1 LATKNPTPLLYQLR
15 EGSVSDPFV
24 DKIEN
29 VKLVAGRAILDEIP
43 VKQFGIIVDGHQETG
58 INNPTGVQ
66 FYVDYTNG
74 VLYFEST
81 KTGSVTVRYKGRG
94 VVQIPSE
101 RVFHASEKNNQT
113 LDITIESIL
122 DITSDAR
129 QTADSAAASI
139 GNATT
144 QANHAK
150 TQGDYAK
157 TQGDYAKSEGAK
169 IAPVITNANTATT
182 NANSAT
188 SAANTATTGANTARD
203 NANAAATNAN
213 AARDGA
219 NTARDNANTAATNAT
234 TQANYAKTQG
244 DHAKTQG
251 DYAKTQGD
259 RISTITN
266 SNFPAATQ
274 SIAGLMSSSDKTALD
289 NGQKWRLTENNGSS
303 KTIST
308 NNADNEK
315 DAGFF
320 STYSSTLNVP
330 ESGGHLQV
338 IKRDVD
344 QSVQIFYG
352 LGTQNVYVR
361 YWRQMWM
368 PWKKITDENSLTN
381 VILGNKITT
390 QSNANFIGKVTGST
404 TANPHVAYNRTS
416 SVLGSPSD
424 SWGESSNLH
433 YNNLGS
439 IDGQLMSNSVPTT
452 NSIAQQRF
460 SFNLIEHVQRTYGT
474 IPGATTADKVLWL
487 RANTSRLTFNWW
499 GFGSSPTGNKA
510 NLRYWNGTSWHT
522 QNGWDTISHSG
533 GSVAKLSGSVPRE
546 TAIDS
551 NGFVHFL
558 AYAEPSDGI
567 TASVINTDY
576 VELQVELSTDVKTNL
591 LLGGVQGYKLTND
604 IGHAKQTGVTDAN
617 LLTESGMYVTGANC
631 LNMPDNDFYK
641 IVVDNYGH
649 NSAEQRANRLNSN
662 EHFVRMQVNGLWR
675 PWKRIIDGN
684 KMASYLMG
692 NSITDQSIANFIG
705 KVAGSTTANPH
716 IGGRRTSVG
725 LGDPTNNGLW
735 VEHSDS
741 GSNAYSRIHQAD
753 GALSSTITTLLS
765 GTQAQEKFSFNLI
778 EHVQRTYGTIPGV
791 STADKVAWLKAN
803 IKTLT
808 ANWWGFGSNQSGNKA
823 TFTAWFGSWETGTT
837 NVTAASSKLTRTY
850 SDPALIANRIQSD
863 GFIHFLAYA
872 EPSDGT
878 TASTINTDY
887 IELVVDLDTSLK
899 KNLAPTW
906 IDAVLQNGWVEFDS
920 ARKPKYSLAA
930 DGYVFL
936 RGAVKSGTL
945 GSGTPIMTLPSGFR
959 PLNSFAFTAIGGIS
973 GNMIATVQVNTSGQV
988 AIIPQGSTDNA
999 YISLDGIRFPTN

>member
-1 LATKNPTPLLYQLR
+1 MATKNPTPLLYQLR

-58 INNPTGVQ
+58 TNNPTGVQ

-81 KTGSVTVRYKGRG
+81 KTGSVTIRYKGRG
-94 VVQIPSE
+94 VVQIPSD
-101 RVFHASEKNNQT
+101 RIFHTSESTDQT
-113 LDITIESIL
+113 LNVTIENIME
-122 DITSDAR
+122 ITSDAR

-289 NGQKWRLTENNGSS
+289 GAQKWRLTENGGGSKS
-303 KTIST
+303 IAT
-308 NNADNEK
+308 NDADNEK

-320 STYSSTLNVP
+320 GTFSNTLNVP
-330 ESGGHLQV
+330 EIGGHLQV
-338 IKRDVD
+338 IRREVT

-352 LGTQNVYVR
+352 LASKNVYVR
-361 YWRQMWM
+361 FWSQHWT
-368 PWKKITDENSLTN
+368 PWKKLTDDNSLAN
-381 VILGNKITT
+381 VVMGNKIVN
-390 QSNANFIGKVTGST
+390 QAIANFIGKVRAST
-404 TANPHVAYNRTS
+404 TASPHLAYFGAVNALINPSSYTAANEYSQVAYDALAS
-416 SVLGSPSD
+416 QGSANAT
-424 SWGESSNLH
+424 G
-433 YNNLGS
+433 
-439 IDGQLMSNSVPTT
+439 SNSINGNIMQSV
-452 NSIAQQRF
+452 F

-474 IPGATTADKVLWL
+474 IPGSTTADKVLWL
-487 RANTSRLTFNWW
+487 RANIGRLVFNWW

-510 NLRYWNGTSWHT
+510 TIRAWNGSQWLFNTEGTTSAPARYA
-522 QNGWDTISHSG
+522 NAISG
-533 GSVAKLSGSVPRE
+533 VNVGSY
-546 TAIDS
+546 IDN
-551 NGFVHFL
+551 NGFFHFL
-558 AYAEPSDGI
+558 AFSEPSDGV
-567 TASVINTDY
+567 TPSTINTDY
-576 VELQVELSTDVKTNL
+576 VELNVELSTDIKTNL
-591 LLGGVQGYKLTND
+591 LLGGVQGYKLTAD
-604 IGHAKQTGVTDAN
+604 DGRSKVTNVSN
-617 LLTESGMYVTGANC
+617 LDTLFDSGEYYTGAGCVGVPEEGYFRVSVQNIEG
-631 LNMPDNDFYK
+631 NVRYQTVTK
-641 IVVDNYGH
+641 V
-649 NSAEQRANRLNSN
+649 SSSET
-662 EHFVRMQVNGLWR
+662 FVRSYAAGLWR
-675 PWKRIIDGN
+675 KWKRLNDRDSLI
-684 KMASYLMG
+684 STLMG
-692 NSITDQSIANFIG
+692 NSITDQSNANFIG

-778 EHVQRTYGTIPGV
+778 EHVQRTYGTIPGAT
-791 STADKVAWLKAN
+791 TADKVAWLRVN
-803 IKTLT
+803 ISRLT
-808 ANWWGFGSNQSGNKA
+808 FNWWGSGSSPAGNKA
-823 TFTAWFGSWETGTT
+823 SFALWDVAGVWNATVSHA
-837 NVTAASSKLTRTY
+837 NASVQRLS
-850 SDPALIANRIQSD
+850 IASTQTSLRIDSN
-863 GFIHFLAYA
+863 GFVHALAYA
-872 EPSDGT
+872 DPSDGT
-878 TASTINTDY
+878 TASVINTDY
-887 IELVVDLDTSLK
+887 VELIVDLDTSLK

-920 ARKPKYSLAA
+920 GRKPRYSQGV

-936 RGAVKSGTL
+936 RGAVRLGTL
-945 GSGTPIMTLPSGFR
+945 GSSTPIMTLPTGFR
-959 PLNSFAFTAIGGIS
+959 PLNSFAFSAIAGIS
-973 GNMIATVQVNTSGQV
+973 TNMLATIQVNAAGQV
-988 AIIPQGSTDNA
+988 SVISQGSTDNA
-999 YISLDGIRFPTN
+999 YVSLDNVCFPTN